1 MNHTPEP
8 KKKPQL
14 PLIYN
19 LTSLAAG
26 MIGLPFLMMAL
37 GKTKRRLTV
46 LQRMGLIRAKLLSPI
61 EERPVWIHALSVG
74 EVISAE
80 PIVEKMLSV
89 MQGRPLVFSAST
101 LTGYETAKR
110 QFSNK
115 VASIF
120 YYPYDIIF
128 SVRRAI
134 DAINP
139 IMVVIV
145 ETDIWPN
152 FMYCLQRRN
161 IPVLLLNGRMSTK
174 SFKGYRMLGRTF
186 RNALGC
192 FDAVAA
198 QSDIDAMR
206 FRRLGMETEK
216 VVVTGNVKFDQ
227 QSDALS
233 KESGESLRLTL
244 GIRRDCRVILFGST
258 HQGEEEVIID
268 AIKALKGSQVDLVA
282 VIVPRDPGRSDR
294 VAKMVQNRGLQS
306 SFLSSLSPL
315 QKHQGDDVWIVNT
328 IGILRKLYGVADIA
342 FIGGSL
348 VKEGGHN
355 PIEAAAAGKPI
366 LFGPDMSD
374 FLEVA
379 QILESKGAASRVKDS
394 SDMRAGIHR
403 LLTDDNLRRR
413 MGRQAYSVFREN
425 QGAVDKTMTLI
436 SQFMPVRGANGDH
449 VD

>member
-1 MNHTPEP
+1 MNHTCEP
-8 KKKPQL
+8 DKKIKL

-26 MIGLPFLMMAL
+26 MIGLPFLMMTL
-37 GKTKRRLTV
+37 VKPKRRSTV
-46 LQRMGLIRAKLLSPI
+46 LQRMGLSRSKLLSPI
-61 EERPVWIHALSVG
+61 KGRPVWIHALSVG

-89 MQGRPLVFSAST
+89 LHDRPLVLSAST
-101 LTGYETAKR
+101 LTGYETAQR
-110 QFSNK
+110 LFANK

-134 DAINP
+134 GVINP
-139 IMVVIV
+139 IFMVIV

-152 FMYCLQRRN
+152 FMYCLKRRN
-161 IPVLLLNGRMSTK
+161 IPALLVNGRMSTR
-174 SFKGYRMLGRTF
+174 SLKGYRMLGTTF
-186 RNALGC
+186 RNALEG
-192 FDAVAA
+192 FDVIAA
-198 QSDIDAMR
+198 QSDLDAMR

-227 QSDALS
+227 QSDTLS
-233 KESGESLRLTL
+233 RESGESLRLTL
-244 GIRRDCRVILFGST
+244 GISPDCRVILFGST
-258 HQGEEEVIID
+258 HQGEEEIIID
-268 AIKALKGSQVDLVA
+268 AIVALKGSQVHLLA

-294 VAKMVQNRGLQS
+294 VAKMVQIKGLKS

-315 QKHQGDDVWIVNT
+315 QKHQGGDVWIVNT
-328 IGILRKLYGVADIA
+328 IGILRKLYSVADIA

-366 LFGPDMSD
+366 LFGSDMSD
-374 FLEVA
+374 FLEAA
-379 QILESKGAASRVKDS
+379 QILESRGAANRVNDS
-394 SDMRAGIHR
+394 GDMRSGIYR
-403 LLTDDNLRRR
+403 LLTDDSLRRR
-413 MGRQAYSVFREN
+413 MGRNAYSVFREN

-436 SQFMPVRGANGDH
+436 SRLIP
-449 VD
+449 